1 LESSV
6 IGWFVALLV
15 GLVAGGGVAW
25 LLAYSRGLTAGAARA
40 RDIES
45 RAAAADARAQELRAQ
60 VQSAQSEL
68 TNLRHEWSLAEQ
80 ARAAADS
87 RAEAVTR
94 HVEEQRRLLDEAR
107 ARLTDTFKSLAS
119 DVLQGNATS
128 FLQLAEEKFKTLR
141 EEAQVDLDARKQS
154 ISAVLNP
161 LAQTLE
167 TYQRESRELEQRR
180 DRELGTVGEQLRQV
194 AASQLKLGTETAR
207 LVNALR
213 APHVRGR
220 WGEIALRR
228 TAELSGMSA
237 YCDFTEQELL
247 LTENGVGIRPDMIV
261 HLPAGRE
268 VIVDSKVPLAAYLDA
283 LEASDETAR
292 LAALDRHAQ
301 QIRTHVQ
308 RLASKHYAE
317 QVAASAEFV
326 VLFIPN
332 DSFLAAAAERDGDL
346 VEWALAQQVVLATPA
361 TFIALLR
368 AIAYGWR
375 QAKVAENAQRISEVG
390 RELSERMA
398 VLVEHI
404 STMGGAI
411 GKAVESYNKAVGSLE
426 SRVLPTARK
435 LESLDVGAKRGIT
448 ELDPIEQAVR
458 QLAPARLELE

>member
-1 LESSV
+1 
-6 IGWFVALLV
+6 
-15 GLVAGGGVAW
+15 
-25 LLAYSRGLTAGAARA
+25 
-40 RDIES
+40 
-45 RAAAADARAQELRAQ
+45 

-94 HVEEQRRLLDEAR
+94 HVEEQRRLLDDAR

-141 EEAQVDLDARKQS
+141 EEAQVDLDTRKQS

-194 AASQLKLGTETAR
+194 ATAQLKLQTETAR

-247 LTENGVGIRPDMIV
+247 PTENGGMRPDMIV

-283 LEASDETAR
+283 LEACDETSR

-301 QIRTHVQ
+301 QVRHHVQ
-308 RLASKHYAE
+308 RLASKSYAD
-317 QVAASAEFV
+317 QLSASAEFV

-398 VLVEHI
+398 VLVEHL

-411 GKAVESYNKAVGSLE
+411 GRAVESYNKAVGSLE

-435 LESLDVGAKRGIT
+435 LESLEVGAKRGIM